1 MNIRIIDE
9 IFIMTEQITPEDNER
24 VKLLGIVSKKGLKE
38 LNFEQLNRLQI
49 LVEKKDYSHS
59 KKAHKSKMKLL
70 ARINVAIYEFEEGRE
85 GI

>member
-1 MNIRIIDE
+1 MADSISS
-9 IFIMTEQITPEDNER
+9 EDLER
-24 VKLLGIVSKKGLKE
+24 VKLLQTVSNKGLKE
-38 LNFEQLNRLQI
+38 LSLSELKRLQI

-70 ARINVAIYEFEEGRE
+70 ARINVAIYEVEEGRE

>member
-1 MNIRIIDE
+1 MSE
-9 IFIMTEQITPEDNER
+9 KITAEDMER
-24 VKLLGIVSKKGLKE
+24 VNLLKIVSKKGLKE
-38 LNFEQLNRLQI
+38 LNLDQLQRLQI

-70 ARINVAIYEFEEGRE
+70 AKINVAIYEREEGRQ

>member
-1 MNIRIIDE
+1 MDE
-9 IFIMTEQITPEDNER
+9 EISPEDLER
-24 VKLLGIVSKKGLKE
+24 VKLLQIVSKKGLRE
-38 LNFEQLNRLQI
+38 LSIDQLKRLQI

-70 ARINVAIYEFEEGRE
+70 TRINVAIYEAEEGRP

>member
-1 MNIRIIDE
+1 
-9 IFIMTEQITPEDNER
+9 MTDSINPEDQER
-24 VKLLGIVSKKGLKE
+24 VKLLQTVSQKGLKA
-38 LNFEQLNRLQI
+38 LSIVQLKKLQI

-70 ARINVAIYEFEEGRE
+70 TRINVAIYEAEEGRQ

>member
-1 MNIRIIDE
+1 MPKN
-9 IFIMTEQITPEDNER
+9 MSPEDLER
-24 VKLLGIVSKKGLKE
+24 VKLLDTVSKKGLKE
-38 LNFEQLNRLQI
+38 LTIAQLNRLQI

-70 ARINVAIYEFEEGRE
+70 AKINVAIYENEEVRE